1 MASTSSTIDT
11 DRLAELY
18 LRFSHGDVSAIDE
31 LFADKIQCHLLGD
44 TNLAANYTGKTALRE
59 FIARTIEMNNSPLYQ
74 LKLADILRGRDYIA
88 FVGNVTARSGDA
100 SRESTFRTHDVMHL
114 DGDGRVDEM
123 WSLVM

>member
-31 LFADKIQCHLLGD
+31 LFADSIKCHLLGD

-59 FIARTIEMNNSPLYQ
+59 FIARTIEINNSPQYQ
-74 LKLADILRGRDYIA
+74 LKLVDVLQGKDYIT

-100 SRESTFRTHDVMHL
+100 SYESTFRTHDVMRL
-114 DGDGRVDEM
+114 DEHGQADEM